1 MYYIFRVK
9 KVIELL
15 MDEVRKLYY
24 NFVGMEYILLGLICE
39 NEGVVVR
46 VFVNLDLN
54 IIKVCV

>member
-1 MYYIFRVK
+1 
-9 KVIELL
+9 